1 MPVDSPVGYFGIGF
15 LTIKPRSGL
24 TVHHVKP
31 DSQRIE
37 LDSQG
42 CHLFVILA
50 PELFHHDTGL
60 ICNCTSWQSSRMV
73 HFGIALPTIVQQT
86 GHHDHHASFC
96 KACGTQF
103 LQDRLGCGVAKPIH
117 RRGLIRCESLT
128 CPGRNT
134 WTLHGKSKL
143 KTQDKLIQ
151 ELCLGC

>member
-60 ICNCTSWQSSRMV
+60 ICNCTSWQSRGWCISE
-73 HFGIALPTIVQQT
+73 LLCQQLSSKPDTTI
-86 GHHDHHASFC
+86 
-96 KACGTQF
+96 
-103 LQDRLGCGVAKPIH
+103 I
-117 RRGLIRCESLT
+117 
-128 CPGRNT
+128 
-134 WTLHGKSKL
+134 TLHSAKHV
-143 KTQDKLIQ
+143 
-151 ELCLGC
+151 ELSSYKIDWDAVWQSQFTVED